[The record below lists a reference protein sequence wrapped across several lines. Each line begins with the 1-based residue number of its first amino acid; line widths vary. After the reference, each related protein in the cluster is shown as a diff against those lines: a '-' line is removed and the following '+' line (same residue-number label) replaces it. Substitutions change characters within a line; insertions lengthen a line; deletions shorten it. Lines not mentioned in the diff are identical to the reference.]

1 MYRNILNKIILILI
15 DVILPE
21 SNANYLS
28 RSLLLISLNPL
39 VHVKLGE
46 PRCRPNSR

>member
-21 SNANYLS
+21 SNPNYLS
-28 RSLLLISLNPL
+28 RSLLLN
-39 VHVKLGE
+39 
-46 PRCRPNSR
+46 